1 MTTVSVSGV
10 TNTVSVTTDD
20 NKTTVVSVPSTTVLT
35 AVTEGPQGPQGPKG
49 DPGDLGAGTDLSV
62 GTRTATTLIIASST
76 GADAT
81 VPAATQALSGL
92 MEAADKLKL
101 DDIDSDITALAIAL
115 S

>member
-1 MTTVSVSGV
+1 MTTVCITTPVSNV
-10 TNTVSVTTDD
+10 LV
-20 NKTTVVSVPSTTVLT
+20 KTTQTEVVKI
-35 AVTEGPQGPQGPKG
+35 VTQGPQGPKG
-49 DPGDLGAGTDLSV
+49 DPGDVGGGTNLSV

-76 GADAT
+76 GTNAT

-101 DDIDSDITALAIAL
+101 DDIDSDIAALAIAL

>member
-1 MTTVSVSGV
+1 MTTICITTPVSNVLV
-10 TNTVSVTTDD
+10 
-20 NKTTVVSVPSTTVLT
+20 KTTQTEVVKI
-35 AVTEGPQGPQGPKG
+35 VTQGPQGPQGPKG
-49 DPGDLGAGTDLSV
+49 DPGDAGGGTNLSV

-76 GADAT
+76 GTDAT

-101 DDIDSDITALAIAL
+101 DDIDSDIAALAIAL

>member
-1 MTTVSVSGV
+1 MTSISVNESYTHVVVENDTRIVVVEEETGV
-10 TNTVSVTTDD
+10 VIQ
-20 NKTTVVSVPSTTVLT
+20 LT
-35 AVTEGPQGPQGPKG
+35 GVGPQGPKG

-76 GADAT
+76 GADVT

>member
-1 MTTVSVSGV
+1 MTTICITTPVSNVLV
-10 TNTVSVTTDD
+10 
-20 NKTTVVSVPSTTVLT
+20 KTTQTEVVKI
-35 AVTEGPQGPQGPKG
+35 VTQGPQGPKG
-49 DPGDLGAGTDLSV
+49 DPGDVGGGTNLSV

-76 GADAT
+76 GTDAT

-101 DDIDSDITALAIAL
+101 DDIDSDIAALAIAL